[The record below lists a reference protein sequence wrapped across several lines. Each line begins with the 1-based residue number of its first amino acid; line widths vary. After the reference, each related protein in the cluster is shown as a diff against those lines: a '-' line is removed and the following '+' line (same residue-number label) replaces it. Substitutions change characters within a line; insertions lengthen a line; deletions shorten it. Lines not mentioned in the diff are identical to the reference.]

1 MLNIVVIGY
10 VWPEPNS
17 SAAGQNMLSLIRQHC
32 DAGHKVTFLTA
43 AADSIHK
50 ADLAK
55 LDVTSEAIALNCSSF
70 DKRIREISPDVVI
83 FDRYMTEEQ
92 FSWRVKDA
100 CPHALRVLNTEDLHS
115 LRQARHDA
123 VKSSGDASNAQ
134 LNTELAQ
141 REIASI
147 LRSDLTLVISQY
159 EKQLLENH
167 YNVPRVQLRLHPL
180 FVEDAPASTF
190 DYSQRQ
196 HFVHIGNFRHAPNW
210 DAVLQLKQHIW
221 PAIRKKMPDAQ
232 LHIYGAYLPKKASQ
246 LHNVAQGFIIKGWA
260 DNAEEV
266 ISSARVL
273 IAPIRFGAG
282 IKGKLLDAMRT
293 HTPSVTTWLGSEGI
307 SSEGISSEG
316 ISSEGISSEDKNSK
330 GDLLD
335 VHSNNEKEV
344 KPISTQW
351 PGAICS
357 PIMDKTAVDN
367 FVEHA
372 VSLYQNEAKWQKA
385 SLQCEEMLKAY
396 RAQADDMTLPEQLQL
411 LFNGLK
417 THRESLFLQ
426 SLLWH
431 QSLNATK
438 YMSQWIEEKNK

>member
-17 SAAGQNMLSLIRQHC
+17 SAAGQNMLALIRQNC
-32 DAGHKVTFLTA
+32 DAGNNVTFLTA
-43 AADSIHK
+43 ATDSIHK

-55 LDVTSEAIALNCSSF
+55 FGVGSEAIALNCSSF
-70 DKRIREISPDVVI
+70 DKRISEINPDVVI

-92 FSWRVKDA
+92 FSWRVKET
-100 CPHALRVLNTEDLHS
+100 CPNALRVLNTEDLHS

-123 VKSSGDASNAQ
+123 VKSSGDAHNAQ

-159 EKQLLENH
+159 EKHLLENH
-167 YNVPRVQLRLHPL
+167 YRVPSAQLRLHPL
-180 FVEDAPASTF
+180 FVADAPSHAPS
-190 DYSQRQ
+190 YLQRR
-196 HFVHIGNFRHAPNW
+196 HFVHIGNFRHAPYW

-221 PAIRKKMPDAQ
+221 PAIRKKIPDAQ

-246 LHNVAQGFIIKGWA
+246 LHNDAQGFIVKGWA
-260 DNAEEV
+260 DNAEDV

-273 IAPIRFGAG
+273 LAPIRFGAG

-293 HTPSVTTWLGSEGI
+293 HTPSITTWLGAEGI
-307 SSEGISSEG
+307 LDNLSAEGILDNLSDE
-316 ISSEGISSEDKNSK
+316 
-330 GDLLD
+330 GDLQD
-335 VHSNNEKEV
+335 KSANHEDEIPKM
-344 KPISTQW
+344 STQW

-357 PIMDKTAVDN
+357 PLMDKDAVDT
-367 FVEHA
+367 FVNHA
-372 VSLYQNEAKWQKA
+372 VSVYQDEKVWQKA
-385 SLQCEEMLKAY
+385 SHQTIKVLNTYK
-396 RAQADDMTLPEQLQL
+396 AQAPNITLPEQLQS
-411 LFNGLK
+411 LFNRLES
-417 THRESLFLQ
+417 HRESLFLQ

-431 QSLNATK
+431 QSLNAAK

>member
-1 MLNIVVIGY
+1 MLNIVVVGY

-32 DAGHKVTFLTA
+32 DAGNKVTFLTA

-70 DKRIREISPDVVI
+70 DERIREISPDVVI

-167 YNVPRVQLRLHPL
+167 YNVPRAQLRLHPL
-180 FVEDAPASTF
+180 FVEDAPTSTL

-221 PAIRKKMPDAQ
+221 PAIRKKIPDAQ

-246 LHNVAQGFIIKGWA
+246 LHNVAQGFIVKGWA

-307 SSEGISSEG
+307 SSEGISSED
-316 ISSEGISSEDKNSK
+316 ISSEDKSSK

-335 VHSNNEKEV
+335 THTNDEKEV
-344 KPISTQW
+344 TPIATQW

-357 PIMDKTAVDN
+357 PIMNKTVVDN

-385 SLQCEEMLKAY
+385 SKQCEEVLKTY
-396 RAQADDMTLPEQLQL
+396 RAQADDITLPEQVQL

-417 THRESLFLQ
+417 THRGSLFLQ

>member
-123 VKSSGDASNAQ
+123 VKSSGDASYAQ

-167 YNVPRVQLRLHPL
+167 YKVPSAQLRLHPL
-180 FVEDAPASTF
+180 FVEDAPSSTF

-316 ISSEGISSEDKNSK
+316 ISSEDKNSK

-335 VHSNNEKEV
+335 VRTNNEKVV

-357 PIMDKTAVDN
+357 PIMDKHAVDN

>member
-32 DAGHKVTFLTA
+32 DAGNKVTFLTA

-50 ADLAK
+50 AELAK
-55 LDVTSEAIALNCSSF
+55 FDVTSEAIALNCSSF
-70 DKRIREISPDVVI
+70 DERIREISPDVVI

-159 EKQLLENH
+159 EKQLLEHH
-167 YNVPRVQLRLHPL
+167 YNVPRAQLRLHPL
-180 FVEDAPASTF
+180 FVEDAPTSTL

-221 PAIRKKMPDAQ
+221 PAIRKKIPDAQ

-246 LHNVAQGFIIKGWA
+246 LHNAAQGFIVKGWA

-316 ISSEGISSEDKNSK
+316 TSSEDKSSK

-335 VHSNNEKEV
+335 TRTNNEKQV
-344 KPISTQW
+344 KPIPSQW

-357 PIMDKTAVDN
+357 PIMDKTAVDS

-385 SLQCEEMLKAY
+385 SKQCEEVLKAY
-396 RAQADDMTLPEQLQL
+396 RAQADDLTLPEQLQL

-438 YMSQWIEEKNK
+438 YMSQWIEEKNN

>member
-32 DAGHKVTFLTA
+32 DAGNKVTFLTA

-55 LDVTSEAIALNCSSF
+55 FDVTSEAIALNCSSF
-70 DKRIREISPDVVI
+70 DERIHEISPDVVI

-159 EKQLLENH
+159 EKQLLEHH
-167 YNVPRVQLRLHPL
+167 YNVPSAQLRLHPL
-180 FVEDAPASTF
+180 FVEDAPTSTL

-221 PAIRKKMPDAQ
+221 PAIRKKIPDAQ

-246 LHNVAQGFIIKGWA
+246 LHNVAQGFIVKGWA

-307 SSEGISSEG
+307 SSE
-316 ISSEGISSEDKNSK
+316 DKSSK

-335 VHSNNEKEV
+335 THTNNEKEV
-344 KPISTQW
+344 TAISTHW

-357 PIMDKTAVDN
+357 PIMDNHAVDS

-372 VSLYQNEAKWQKA
+372 VSLYQNETRWQKA
-385 SLQCEEMLKAY
+385 SKQCEEMLKAY
-396 RAQADDMTLPEQLQL
+396 RAQADDMTLSEHLQL

-417 THRESLFLQ
+417 NHRESLFLQ

>member
-17 SAAGQNMLSLIRQHC
+17 SAAGQNMLSLIKQNS

-43 AADSIHK
+43 ATDSIHK
-50 ADLAK
+50 ADLTK
-55 LDVTSEAIALNCSSF
+55 LNVGSEAIALNCSSF
-70 DKRIREISPDVVI
+70 NERISEINPDVVI

-92 FSWRVKDA
+92 FSWRVREV
-100 CPHALRVLNTEDLHS
+100 CPNAVRVLNTEDLHS
-115 LRQARHDA
+115 LRQARHNA
-123 VKSSGDASNAQ
+123 VKNSGDASNAE
-134 LNTELAQ
+134 LNSELAQ

-147 LRSDLTLVISQY
+147 LRSDLTLVISHY

-167 YNVPRVQLRLHPL
+167 YTVPSAQIRLHPL
-180 FVEDAPASTF
+180 FVKEAPLRHLDF
-190 DYSQRQ
+190 SQRQ

-221 PAIRKKMPDAQ
+221 PAIRRQIPDAQ

-246 LHNVAQGFIIKGWA
+246 LHNTAQGFVVKGWA
-260 DNAEEV
+260 ENAEEV
-266 ISSARVL
+266 ISRARVL

-282 IKGKLLDAMRT
+282 VKGKLLDAMRT
-293 HTPSVTTWLGSEGI
+293 YTPSVTTWLGAEGISLKGI
-307 SSEGISSEG
+307 SSESIVEDISAE
-316 ISSEGISSEDKNSK
+316 
-330 GDLLD
+330 GDLLNL
-335 VHSNNEKEV
+335 STNNEKEV
-344 KPISTQW
+344 KSISTQW

-357 PIMDKTAVDN
+357 SVMDKNAIDN

-372 VSLYQNEAKWQKA
+372 VSLYQDEAKWKKA
-385 SLQCEEMLKAY
+385 SQQSAEVLKAY
-396 RAQADDMTLPEQLQL
+396 RAQEPDMTLPEQLQL
-411 LFNGLK
+411 LFNELK
-417 THRESLFLQ
+417 PHRKSLFLQ

-438 YMSQWIEEKNK
+438 YMSQWIEEKNR

>member
-32 DAGHKVTFLTA
+32 DAGNNVTFLTA

-55 LDVTSEAIALNCSSF
+55 FDVTSEAIALNCSSF
-70 DKRIREISPDVVI
+70 DERIREISPDVVI

-159 EKQLLENH
+159 EKQLLEHH
-167 YNVPRVQLRLHPL
+167 YNVPRAQLRLHPL
-180 FVEDAPASTF
+180 FVEDAPISTP

-221 PAIRKKMPDAQ
+221 PAIRKKIPDAQ

-246 LHNVAQGFIIKGWA
+246 LHNVAQGFIVKGWA
-260 DNAEEV
+260 ENAEKV

-307 SSEGISSEG
+307 SSEGISSE
-316 ISSEGISSEDKNSK
+316 DKSSK

-335 VHSNNEKEV
+335 THTNNEKEA
-344 KPISTQW
+344 KPIATQW

-372 VSLYQNEAKWQKA
+372 VSLYQNEVKWQKA
-385 SLQCEEMLKAY
+385 SQQCEEVLKAY
-396 RAQADDMTLPEQLQL
+396 RAQADDLTLPEQLQL

-438 YMSQWIEEKNK
+438 YMSQWIEEKNN